1 MQLNRRKF
9 LKTTIAGAGAV
20 LLADLKSISAPN
32 IDTDPFAMVPLGK
45 TGIKVS
51 RIAMGTGVK
60 SINRQSNLTRM
71 GKEKAVAL
79 IQHAYNCG
87 VRFFDCADTYGSHE
101 LIAEALKGIPREK
114 YVLNTKIWRYPG
126 GVPETER
133 PDANIVVD
141 RFRKELKTDYIDLVC
156 LHAMVD
162 PDWTDAQKRQMDI
175 LENLKAKGIIRAHGV
190 SVHSLLALYTCIS
203 SPWVDS
209 VHVRLNAFGDKMDT
223 YEPEQTVT
231 MVKEL
236 HKAGKAVIAMKL
248 IGEGKYRKD
257 PAKIDATL
265 RFVLGLKSVD
275 MLLVG
280 FDQTEQVMDYAERV
294 RTTLKELATEP
305 K

>member
-1 MQLNRRKF
+1 MQFNRRKF

-20 LLADLKSISAPN
+20 LLSDIKSISAPA

-60 SINRQSNLTRM
+60 SINRQSNLTRL

-79 IQHAYNCG
+79 IQHAYSCG

-101 LIAEALKGIPREK
+101 LVAEAMKGIPREK
-114 YVLNTKIWRYPG
+114 YVINTKIWRYPG
-126 GVPETER
+126 GIPEPER

-141 RFRKELKTDYIDLVC
+141 RFRKELNTDYIDMVC

-162 PDWTDAQKRQMDI
+162 PDWTDEQKRQMDI

-190 SVHSLLALYTCIS
+190 SVHSLLALYTCID

-209 VHVRLNAFGDKMDT
+209 VHVRLNAYGDKMDS
-223 YEPEQTVT
+223 YNPAHTVK

-248 IGEGKYRKD
+248 IGEGKYRND
-257 PAKIDATL
+257 PAKIDETL
-265 RFVLGLKSVD
+265 RFVLALNAVD

-280 FDQTEQVMDYAERV
+280 FDRTEQVMDYAERV
-294 RTTLKELATEP
+294 RKTLKSLTAERG
-305 K
+305 